1 MNRLNLEHIGK
12 TYGTKDL
19 FHDVTLGIETGDRIG
34 LIGVNGTG
42 KSTLLKIVAGIVE
55 PDEGRIISGR
65 DVTIAYL
72 GQNPEFPE
80 NTTVLDAVMP
90 GRTPGSEE
98 EAQARSMLNRLEMT
112 DHSARMD
119 ELSGGQRKRVALV
132 QTLLSGAE
140 LLILDEPTNHLDQ
153 EMILWLEDYLLR
165 FKGELLLV
173 THDRY
178 FLDRVTTK
186 IAELDRGDLYAYEGN
201 YETYLEKKAERLAL
215 EASTQHKRENL
226 MRTELAWI
234 RRGAQA
240 RTTKQQAR
248 IHRFED
254 LQEASREAR
263 RRLEQSTLTMS
274 SVTTRLGKK
283 TLELDHIC
291 KAYGEKVLIDDFS
304 YIFLRDDRIG
314 IIGPNGC
321 GKSTLM
327 NIIAG
332 ILEPDSGDVTAGE
345 TVRIGYFRQES
356 DVPDET
362 QTVLEYVKNTGE
374 YVRTTDGL
382 ITASQMCE
390 KFLFDPRM
398 QWAKIS
404 ALSGGERRRLCLL
417 SVLMSQPNVLLLDE
431 PTNDL
436 DIETLEIFED
446 YLDHFLGIVVTVS
459 HDRYFLD
466 RIVNRIFA
474 FGEGGALKQ
483 YEGGFTDYY
492 EKKQEETV
500 ESAGEGSRSHPAGS
514 AQTSSRNLAAAE
526 LYAQSKSSSR
536 KRKMSYKEQQ
546 EYEHIDEEIAALEA
560 KIEELDAQIL
570 ECATQYTKLEE
581 LTRQKEEVKVL
592 LSAKEDRWLELNE
605 LAEEIAAQT

>member
-12 TYGTKDL
+12 SYGTKDL
-19 FHDVTLGIETGDRIG
+19 FRDVTLGISSGDRIG

-55 PDEGRIISGR
+55 SDEGQVICAR
-65 DVTIAYL
+65 DVTISYL
-72 GQNPEFPE
+72 AQNPEYPE
-80 NTTVLDAVMP
+80 DESVLDAAMP
-90 GRTPGSEE
+90 DRRAGSEE
-98 EAQARSMLNRLEMT
+98 EAMARSMLNRLGMT
-112 DHSARMD
+112 DHDALMGT
-119 ELSGGQRKRVALV
+119 LSGGQRKRVALA

-153 EMILWLEDYLLR
+153 DMILWLEDWLLK

-178 FLDRVTTK
+178 FLDRVTTR

-201 YETYLEKKAERLAL
+201 YETYLEKKAERLEL
-215 EASTQHKRENL
+215 EARGQHKRENL

-240 RTTKQQAR
+240 RSTKQQAR

-254 LQEASREAR
+254 LQEASRQAR
-263 RRLEQSTLTMS
+263 RRLEQSTLTMG
-274 SVTTRLGKK
+274 SVTSRLGKK
-283 TLELDHIC
+283 TLELEHIH
-291 KAYGEKVLIDDFS
+291 KAYGPKVLVDDFS

-327 NIIAG
+327 HIIAG
-332 ILEPDSGDVTAGE
+332 VLEPDSGNVIAGE

-356 DVPDET
+356 VMPDET
-362 QTVLEYVKNTGE
+362 QTVLEYVKNIGE

-390 KFLFDPRM
+390 FLFDPRM

-404 ALSGGERRRLCLL
+404 ALSGGERRRLYLL
-417 SVLMSQPNVLLLDE
+417 SVLMTQPNVLLLDE

-436 DIETLEIFED
+436 DIETLEILED
-446 YLDHFLGIVVTVS
+446 YLDHFLGIVITVS

-466 RIVNRIFA
+466 RIVSRIFA
-474 FGEGGALKQ
+474 FEEGGVWKQ
-483 YEGGFTDYY
+483 YEGGFSDYY
-492 EKKQEETV
+492 VKRQEEQGTV
-500 ESAGEGSRSHPAGS
+500 PGSRPGIPAGGS
-514 AQTSSRNLAAAE
+514 STGNPTAAQQ
-526 LYAQSKSSSR
+526 YAQQKSASR
-536 KRKMSYKEQQ
+536 RKKMSYREQQ
-546 EYEHIDEEIAALEA
+546 EYDHIDEEIAALEEQ
-560 KIEELDAQIL
+560 IRDLDAQML

-581 LTRQKEEVKVL
+581 LAKQKEEAQAQ
-592 LSAKEDRWLELNE
+592 LSAKEERWLILNE

>member
-19 FHDVTLGIETGDRIG
+19 FHDVTLGIDSGERIG

-55 PDEGRIISGR
+55 SDEGQVICGR
-65 DVTIAYL
+65 DVTISYL
-72 GQNPEFPE
+72 AQNPEYPE
-80 NTTVLDAVMP
+80 DETVLGAVMP
-90 GRTPGSEE
+90 GRRSGTEE
-98 EAQARSMLNRLEMT
+98 EAQARSMLNRLGMT
-112 DHSARMD
+112 DHDALMGT
-119 ELSGGQRKRVALV
+119 LSGGQRKRVALA
-132 QTLLSGAE
+132 QTLLSEAE

-153 EMILWLEDYLLR
+153 DMILWLEDWLLK

-178 FLDRVTTK
+178 FLDRVTTR
-186 IAELDRGDLYAYEGN
+186 IAELDRGDLYTYEGN
-201 YETYLEKKAERLAL
+201 YETYLEKKAERLEQ
-215 EASTQHKRENL
+215 EARGQHKRENL

-240 RTTKQQAR
+240 RSTKQQAR

-254 LQEASREAR
+254 LQEASRQAR
-263 RRLEQSTLTMS
+263 RRLEQSTLTMG
-274 SVTTRLGKK
+274 SVTSRLGKK
-283 TLELDHIC
+283 TLELEHIH
-291 KAYGEKVLIDDFS
+291 KAFGRKVVVDDFS

-332 ILEPDSGDVTAGE
+332 VLEPDSGSVVAGE

-356 DVPDET
+356 VMPDET
-362 QTVLEYVKNTGE
+362 QTVLEYVKNIGE

-404 ALSGGERRRLCLL
+404 ALSGGERRRLYLL
-417 SVLMSQPNVLLLDE
+417 SVLMTQPNVLLLDE

-436 DIETLEIFED
+436 DIETLEILED
-446 YLDHFLGIVVTVS
+446 YLDHFLGIVITVS

-466 RIVNRIFA
+466 RIVSRIFA
-474 FGEGGALKQ
+474 FEEGGEWKQ

-492 EKKQEETV
+492 EKRREEAA
-500 ESAGEGSRSHPAGS
+500 SGADAAGRAGMAAGGSSGGNPTA
-514 AQTSSRNLAAAE
+514 AQ
-526 LYAQSKSSSR
+526 LYAQQKSASR
-536 KRKMSYKEQQ
+536 RKKMSYREQQ
-546 EYEHIDEEIAALEA
+546 EYDHIDEEIAALEER
-560 KIEELDAQIL
+560 IRELDAQIQ

-581 LTRQKEEVKVL
+581 LTKQKEEVQDQ
-592 LSAKEDRWLELNE
+592 LSAKEERWLILNE

>member
-1 MNRLNLEHIGK
+1 
-12 TYGTKDL
+12 
-19 FHDVTLGIETGDRIG
+19 
-34 LIGVNGTG
+34 
-42 KSTLLKIVAGIVE
+42 
-55 PDEGRIISGR
+55 
-65 DVTIAYL
+65 
-72 GQNPEFPE
+72 
-80 NTTVLDAVMP
+80 
-90 GRTPGSEE
+90 
-98 EAQARSMLNRLEMT
+98 
-112 DHSARMD
+112 
-119 ELSGGQRKRVALV
+119 
-132 QTLLSGAE
+132 
-140 LLILDEPTNHLDQ
+140 
-153 EMILWLEDYLLR
+153 
-165 FKGELLLV
+165 
-173 THDRY
+173 
-178 FLDRVTTK
+178 
-186 IAELDRGDLYAYEGN
+186 
-201 YETYLEKKAERLAL
+201 
-215 EASTQHKRENL
+215 
-226 MRTELAWI
+226 
-234 RRGAQA
+234 
-240 RTTKQQAR
+240 
-248 IHRFED
+248 
-254 LQEASREAR
+254 
-263 RRLEQSTLTMS
+263 
-274 SVTTRLGKK
+274 
-283 TLELDHIC
+283 
-291 KAYGEKVLIDDFS
+291 
-304 YIFLRDDRIG
+304 
-314 IIGPNGC
+314 
-321 GKSTLM
+321 M

-332 ILEPDSGDVTAGE
+332 ILKPDSGDVTSGD

-474 FGEGGALKQ
+474 FGEGGELKQ

-492 EKKQEETV
+492 EKKREETV
-500 ESAGEGSRSHPAGS
+500 ESAEEGSRSHLAGS

-546 EYEHIDEEIAALEA
+546 EYEHIDEEIAALET